1 MFQFCLKI
9 SCLPFLRVYS
19 MLLTLLSS
27 YPKPCLAFLFGLVM
41 LPESFLIILLP
52 LESSKQGAKTAPQA
66 GKVSLRAPR
75 DPCSS
80 PQILLTFQ
88 QKAAG
93 VNYWLQKSQWQRFN
107 LWKVKSSP
115 LFTCLLHTSV
125 LSRGAAVLMLF
136 SCKVPVIAIP
146 LTFISTEQKLPSSNL
161 ETCL

>member
-1 MFQFCLKI
+1 MHEEILNLCFSSVWKFLVCP
-9 SCLPFLRVYS
+9 SCL
-19 MLLTLLSS
+19 LLTLLSN

-52 LESSKQGAKTAPQA
+52 LESSKQGAKAAPQA

-125 LSRGAAVLMLF
+125 LSSGSSCVDAVLMQS
-136 SCKVPVIAIP
+136 SCYCHPTYFYINW
-146 LTFISTEQKLPSSNL
+146 TEASKQ
-161 ETCL
+161 